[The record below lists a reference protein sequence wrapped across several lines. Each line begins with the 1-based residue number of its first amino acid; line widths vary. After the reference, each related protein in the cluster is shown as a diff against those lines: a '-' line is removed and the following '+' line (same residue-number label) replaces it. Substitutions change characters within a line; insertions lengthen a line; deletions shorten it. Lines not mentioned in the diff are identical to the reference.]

1 MKTFLNDLKG
11 IKFNYKLGKKT
22 WFGSGGNS
30 RLFIEINSES
40 NLKKLLKLLPY
51 SIPIFVLGAGSNVI
65 IRDGGFNGITI
76 KLTGNLKQI
85 HFDKKKKNL
94 SRWRS
99 NKRFNYFKIL

>member
-1 MKTFLNDLKG
+1 M
-11 IKFNYKLGKKT
+11 
-22 WFGSGGNS
+22 
-30 RLFIEINSES
+30 FIEINSES

-85 HFDKKKKNL
+85 HFEKKTLVVGGATKDSTISKFCEQNSISGFEFL
-94 SRWRS
+94 RG
-99 NKRFNYFKIL
+99 IPEP